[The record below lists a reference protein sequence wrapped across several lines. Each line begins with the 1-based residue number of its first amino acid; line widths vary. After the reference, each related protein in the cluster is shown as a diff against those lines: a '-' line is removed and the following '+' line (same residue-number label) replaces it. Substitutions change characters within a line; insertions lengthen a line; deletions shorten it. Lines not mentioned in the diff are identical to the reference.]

1 MQTSKPKSVE
11 VSPFGQVV
19 ELGPQDAVLKR
30 TSSIGCSIGL
40 ALLLVFMAF
49 MYVGAAFSLPVAGG
63 IFMGLLAL
71 ASLVGVFFLVRSA
84 LRGRGYRGV
93 AFYKEGLAW
102 IDDKGLHTAR
112 WDQVQEIYYSMTV
125 RIVNGIR
132 GGTVYTTDFCFQD
145 KRRLHLDNSYKDFS
159 NWMDFLQEKVMA
171 VLLPR
176 FLQRFENGERIGFGD
191 FSLDKD
197 HLYYNALGTTWDKV
211 ASIEFQNGSVV
222 VKTGG
227 ILPWA
232 KIKISKV
239 PNLNIFLHF
248 GKLCQ
253 DSARKANVA
262 AVAQ

>member
-1 MQTSKPKSVE
+1 MQTSEPKSAVI
-11 VSPFGQVV
+11 SPFGQVV
-19 ELGPQDAVLKR
+19 GLGPQDAVLKR
-30 TSSIGCSIGL
+30 TSSVGCLIGL

-49 MYVGAAFSLPVAGG
+49 MFGGTAFNPTVRGG

-71 ASLVGVFFLVRSA
+71 ALLVGVFFLVRSA

-132 GGTVYTTDFCFQD
+132 GGTVYTTDFRFTENA
-145 KRRLHLDNSYKDFS
+145 RLHLDNSYKDFS
-159 NWMDFLQEKVMA
+159 NWMDYLQERVME